1 MTKRIAING
10 FGRIGR
16 VVFRILQERK
26 RAGGAD
32 VEICAINDLTDL
44 DTLQYLLKYDSVH
57 GRYPGTVE
65 VDGSNL
71 VVDGKVIQVNSEREP
86 GALPWADANVD
97 VVLESTGFFADKA
110 KASAHLAA
118 GAKKVLISAPVGG
131 TPPDA
136 TVCYGIN
143 TGDFTPDMQVV
154 STASCTTNCI
164 APVAK
169 ILQDNWGINKAYV
182 TTIHSYTN
190 DQKVLD
196 LPHKDHRRARAAALS
211 MIPTTTGAAK
221 AISLVMPELKGKF
234 DGMAIRVP
242 TPNVSCIDLVAELG
256 KNTTAEELNAAFKAG
271 AEGPFKGILGYEE
284 DPVVSVD
291 MLGTNESSIVDAQVT
306 KVLDGNFVKVLA
318 WYDNEWGFANRAC
331 DLLELMTKAC
341 G

>member
-16 VVFRILQERK
+16 VVFRIIQAR
-26 RAGGAD
+26 RAAGNTD
-32 VEICAINDLTDL
+32 VEICGINDLADL
-44 DTLQYLLKYDSVH
+44 DTLAYLLKYDSVH
-57 GRYPGTVE
+57 GRYPGTVT
-65 VDGSNL
+65 VDGSKL
-71 VVDGKVIQVNSEREP
+71 IVDGQVIQVSSERDP
-86 GALPWADANVD
+86 GALPWGTANVD
-97 VVLESTGFFADKA
+97 VVLESTGLFCDRV
-110 KASAHLAA
+110 KASAHLTA

-136 TVCYGIN
+136 TVCFGIN
-143 TGDFTPDMQVV
+143 TDDFTPDMEVV

-169 ILQDNWGINKAYV
+169 VLQDNWGINKAYV

-242 TPNVSCIDLVAELG
+242 TPNVSCIDLVAELS
-256 KNTTAEELNAAFKAG
+256 KSTTAEEVNAAFRAG
-271 AEGPFKGILGYEE
+271 AEGQFKGILGFET

-291 MLGTNESSIVDAQVT
+291 LMGTNESSIVDAQVT

-331 DLLELMTKAC
+331 DLLQLMTKAC